1 MAKVQKKDPDVKEYS
16 ISDED
21 KQTIKRIIT
30 TMGFFNAALE
40 GLSYSLQVQQA
51 AIEKKCAIGEPPAGY
66 KYQTRIDPATFKL
79 FRRKVKI
86 EDKKDAPATE
96 K

>member
-1 MAKVQKKDPDVKEYS
+1 MAKTEKKDPDVKEYS
-16 ISDED
+16 LSDDE
-21 KQTIKRIIT
+21 KQSIKRIIS

-51 AIEKKCAIGEPPAGY
+51 AIEKRCSIGEPPKGF